1 MVILATKLAI
11 KFVKHIFFPVGMK
24 LNIISDAIGVAI
36 KLTVCI
42 GYAISSSIDVIIENE
57 TDIS

>member
-1 MVILATKLAI
+1 
-11 KFVKHIFFPVGMK
+11 MK

-42 GYAISSSIDVIIENE
+42 GYAISSSIDVYHRE
-57 TDIS
+57 